1 MGVNLE
7 IVKGTLMTTE
17 KSTLSVMLQNRHLHE
32 AEMKFDCAVNAE
44 DLYSTAKVE
53 CSSEWFAV
61 DRADIHIMGGPQRDE
76 KRENG
81 DYVKG
86 KEAGIMVTV
95 TPKHYSTGPRDVKFS
110 IRCTFK
116 TKMQLKEDKGSKESA
131 AAATTADGGDDDDK
145 KGKKKKSQQPL
156 VEVEMPYVL
165 DFDLGPPKT
174 VKDVAAKSAAATATA
189 VKTANTAMKTATAAA
204 ATAEKSAAAAV

>member
-1 MGVNLE
+1 MHFHTDLYIHSLCALCFRFEASVN
-7 IVKGTLMTTE
+7 
-17 KSTLSVMLQNRHLHE
+17 
-32 AEMKFDCAVNAE
+32 DE

-53 CSSEWFAV
+53 CSSEWFTI
-61 DRADIHIMGGPQRDE
+61 DRADIHIMGGPQREE
-76 KRENG
+76 KRDGG

-174 VKDVAAKSAAATATA
+174 VKDVAAKSAAAAATA
-189 VKTANTAMKTATAAA
+189 VKTAAPATVP
-204 ATAEKSAAAAV
+204 ATSSAAKGAGGRDPSSVNE